1 MIKLLLLDV
10 DGTLTDGK
18 ITFIDSIESASLDSV
33 LSSYESKSFNIQDG
47 LGIVAWLKMGLEV
60 AIISGRESNLTKLR
74 AKELG
79 ITRVFMGVGDKSSIA
94 HNIIS
99 GLNLSKDEVA
109 CIGDDVN
116 DLGMF
121 KECGL
126 CFVPNNANELIKQ
139 KADVILQKAGGEGAV
154 REMIDFIISRD
165 KDLLKEFLSLYE

>member
-18 ITFIDSIESASLDSV
+18 ITFIDSIDSANSTS
-33 LSSYESKSFNIQDG
+33 SSYESKSFNIQDG

-60 AIISGRESNLTKLR
+60 AIISGRESSITKLR

-79 ITRVFMGVGDKSSIA
+79 IKRVFMGVSDKSSVA
-94 HNIIS
+94 CKIIS
-99 GLNLSKDEVA
+99 ELNLSKDEVA

-126 CFVPNNANELIKQ
+126 RFVPNNANDLIKQ
-139 KADVILQKAGGEGAV
+139 KADVILQKSGGEGAV
-154 REMIDFIISRD
+154 REMIDFLISRD
-165 KDLLKEFLSLYE
+165 ESLSKEFLSLYE